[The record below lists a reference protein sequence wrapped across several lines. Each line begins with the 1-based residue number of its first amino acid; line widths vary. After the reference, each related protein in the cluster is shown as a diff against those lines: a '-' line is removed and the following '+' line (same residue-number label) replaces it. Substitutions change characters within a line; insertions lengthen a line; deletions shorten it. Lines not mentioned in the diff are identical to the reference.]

1 MPTNTKRD
9 YYEVLGVPRDATEE
23 QIKAAYRTL
32 AKKHHPDLN
41 RDHPKEAEE
50 KFKEL
55 SEAYEVLMDKE
66 KRARYDQYGHAGVDP
81 SFGSG
86 GFDFRRDFT
95 HTDDLRDIFGDLF
108 SGLGGGGNI
117 FDAFFGDTL
126 GGRTR
131 TAYRR
136 ETARQGS
143 DLQVRLALSLEEIAQ
158 GVEKTI
164 KLKRLDRCETCGG
177 SGARVGTGAKTCP
190 TCHGSG
196 QIRQVSRSF
205 FGQFVNVSTC
215 PNCQGDGEVLATPC
229 PQCGG
234 EGRIKKE
241 ITITVKVPAGVA
253 SGNYIPI
260 RGKGNVGPKGG
271 PPGDVLVHIEEKEH
285 EIFER
290 REDDIIC
297 QVPVSFSQAAL
308 GTEVEVPTLNGK
320 VSMTVPAGTQSGKI
334 FRLRGKGIPH
344 LSGRGAGDEYVEI
357 VAWTPTKLSGEER
370 KLFQELGKQENPK
383 VPKVQKG
390 LFDRIKDTFG
400 G

>member
-9 YYEVLGVPRDATEE
+9 YYEVLGVPRDATED
-23 QIKAAYRTL
+23 QIKSAYRSL
-32 AKKHHPDLN
+32 AKKHHPDMN
-41 RDHPKEAEE
+41 RDNPKESEE

-66 KRARYDQYGHAGVDP
+66 KRETYDRLGHEGV
-81 SFGSG
+81 SGAFRQG
-86 GFDFRRDFT
+86 GFTWQDFS
-95 HTDDLRDIFGDLF
+95 HQDDLRDIFGDLF
-108 SGLGGGGNI
+108 SGLGGGGSI
-117 FDAFFGDTL
+117 FDSFFGDAI

-136 ETARQGS
+136 ETGRQGS
-143 DLQVRLALSLEEIAQ
+143 DLQVRLVLSLEEIAR
-158 GVEKTI
+158 GTEKTI
-164 KLKRLDRCETCGG
+164 KLKRMDRCETCGG
-177 SGARVGTGAKTCP
+177 SGAKVGTGAKACP
-190 TCHGSG
+190 TCKGSG

-215 PNCQGDGEVLATPC
+215 PQCHGDGEVIATPC
-229 PQCGG
+229 ETCGG
-234 EGRIKKE
+234 EGRVKKE
-241 ITITVKVPAGVA
+241 ITITVKVPTGVA

-271 PPGDVLVHIEEKEH
+271 PPGDVLVYIEEREH

-308 GTEVEVPTLNGK
+308 GAEVEVPTLDGK
-320 VSMTVPAGTQSGKI
+320 VKMTVPSGTQSGKV

-370 KLFQELGKQENPK
+370 KLFQELGKHENPK
-383 VPKVQKG
+383 VPKAQKG
-390 LFDRIKDTFG
+390 LFDRIRGAFG